1 VSEISFVWRTS
12 GRERT
17 ISRMNSN
24 EHPIADP
31 GRRRD
36 LLCAHCHRPLLVES
50 FHPRWRG
57 YCLHCVE
64 MLTRL
69 HVESA

>member
-1 VSEISFVWRTS
+1 
-12 GRERT
+12 
-17 ISRMNSN
+17 MND
-24 EHPIADP
+24 EHPIATDP
-31 GRRRD
+31 DRRRD

-69 HVESA
+69 HVDSA

>member
-1 VSEISFVWRTS
+1 
-12 GRERT
+12 
-17 ISRMNSN
+17 MNTN
-24 EHPIADP
+24 EPPIAAG
-31 GRRRD
+31 GRRREP
-36 LLCAHCHRPLLVES
+36 LCAHCHRPLLVES

-57 YCLHCVE
+57 YCPHCVE

>member
-1 VSEISFVWRTS
+1 VSQISSVWRLS
-12 GRERT
+12 GREPT
-17 ISRMNSN
+17 ISHMNTN
-24 EHPIADP
+24 EPPIAAG
-31 GRRRD
+31 GRRREP
-36 LLCAHCHRPLLVES
+36 LCAHCHRPLLVES

-57 YCLHCVE
+57 YCPHCVE